1 MSDQVI
7 PAAERRPKP
16 TNATA
21 AKGRLEARMPVTL
34 ATFLRSPTPKTLLP
48 LALVFGIAGCA
59 TQPQEWAEDEEK
71 ITAGIFLEPE
81 ERAVLP
87 PGMELRPIYDKG
99 LDLTKFMEGFR
110 SLPYHDVAHFC
121 TIGYG
126 HLIKQARCN
135 GTEPAEFRNGI
146 SEPRG
151 SEILVSDMEQAQIAV
166 QTKTKIPLTDG
177 QYAALCDFVY
187 NVGTGNFAKST
198 LLSVVNKQQLD
209 RVPAQFRRWSKANG
223 RVIKGLKIRNE
234 KRIDL
239 FFDGIG
245 VPRALPE
252 AEEMLPEIDIRVGET
267 RQ

>member
-1 MSDQVI
+1 MRNQAIRPAEPRPESATVTKPRAGKSK
-7 PAAERRPKP
+7 PAALAIFRH
-16 TNATA
+16 TA
-21 AKGRLEARMPVTL
+21 A
-34 ATFLRSPTPKTLLP
+34 PKMLLP

-71 ITAGIFLEPE
+71 ITAGIFLEPD

-135 GTEPAEFRNGI
+135 GSEPAEFRNGI

-151 SEILVSDMEQAQIAV
+151 SEILVNDMEQAQIAV
-166 QTKTKIPLTDG
+166 LTKTKVPLSEG

-198 LLSVVNKQQLD
+198 LLSAVNKQQFD

-252 AEEMLPEIDIRVGET
+252 AEAELPEIDIRVGEI